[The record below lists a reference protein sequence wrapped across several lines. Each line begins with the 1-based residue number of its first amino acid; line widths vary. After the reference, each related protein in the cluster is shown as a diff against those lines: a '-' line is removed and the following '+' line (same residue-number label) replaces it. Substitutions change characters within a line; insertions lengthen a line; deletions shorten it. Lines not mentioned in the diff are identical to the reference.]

1 MKKFLVTLLMIPLL
15 LGIIVAPAHAAPLI
29 DASAA
34 VMVDASTGQVIYEQN
49 AQQKLPI
56 ASISKLLTAIVI
68 EDEVHSNQITGNT
81 KVKIDSGTAAISN
94 DPNYSV
100 IGLQEGQSY
109 TVRELL
115 NATLVKSADGATMAL
130 SAAAGDSMDEFNMK
144 LQQKA
149 QDIGLKNYTIV
160 NPVGLNNGDL
170 KSLASK
176 QYSAKAENA
185 MTATDVAIMTR
196 YLVDHY
202 PQLLQVTAQ
211 KQATF
216 FIAKGKAKTEKNLN
230 EMLPGGKYTVPGV
243 TIDGLKTGTSDTA
256 GACFVSTGN
265 YQGHRIITVV
275 LHANGKNKDNRFV
288 QTQRLY
294 QMLKQNYH
302 LQTITLPKNIR
313 EQPLDNGQ
321 SRQVTLSPRQITVW
335 SAGSDVHKYTMAVK
349 LNKCYLNKKGQ
360 LQAPISRNR
369 TMGELDL
376 SGNQL
381 KTLDGR
387 PLTYRL
393 FSTANVPQGNFWQR
407 LWH

>member
-1 MKKFLVTLLMIPLL
+1 MKKILVTLLMIPLL
-15 LGIIVAPAHAAPLI
+15 LGIIATPADAKPLI

-34 VMVDASTGQVIYEQN
+34 VMVDASTGQIIYEQN
-49 AQQKLPI
+49 AQEKLPI
-56 ASISKLLTAIVI
+56 ASISKLLTAVVI
-68 EDEVHSNQITGNT
+68 EDEVHSQQITGNT

-94 DPNYSV
+94 NPQYSA
-100 IGLQEGQSY
+100 IGLQEGNSY

-115 NATLVKSADGATMAL
+115 NAALVKSADGATLAL

-149 QDIGLKNYTIV
+149 QDIGLKNFTIV
-160 NPVGLNNGDL
+160 NPVGLTNGDL

-176 QYSAKAENA
+176 QYSDQAENA
-185 MTATDVAIMTR
+185 MTATDVAILAR
-196 YLVDHY
+196 YLVNHY
-202 PQLLQVTAQ
+202 PQLLQVTGQ

-216 FIAKGKAKTEKNLN
+216 MIAKGKTKVEKNLN
-230 EMLPGGKYTVPGV
+230 KMLPGGKYTVPGV
-243 TIDGLKTGTSDTA
+243 TIDGLKTGTSDKA

-275 LHANGKNKDNRFV
+275 LHANGNDKDNRFV

-294 QMLKQNYH
+294 QMLKQDDR

-313 EQPLDNGQ
+313 QQSVANGRL
-321 SRQVTLSPRQITVW
+321 RQVTLCPQRVTVW
-335 SAGSDVHKYTMAVK
+335 TNGGQLHKYTLAVK
-349 LNKCYLNKKGQ
+349 MKKQYLNRRGQ
-360 LQAPISRNR
+360 LVAPINR
-369 TMGELDL
+369 KRTLGEIYL
-376 SGNQL
+376 SSSQL
-381 KTLDGR
+381 KTLDGG

-393 FSTANVPQGNFWQR
+393 SSTDNIMRGNFWQR

>member
-1 MKKFLVTLLMIPLL
+1 MIPLL

-94 DPNYSV
+94 DPNYSA

-115 NATLVKSADGATMAL
+115 NAALVKSADGATMAL

-369 TMGELDL
+369 TVGELDL

>member
-94 DPNYSV
+94 DPNYSA

-216 FIAKGKAKTEKNLN
+216 FIAKGKTKTEKNLN

>member
-1 MKKFLVTLLMIPLL
+1 MIPLL

-94 DPNYSV
+94 DPNYSA

-369 TMGELDL
+369 TVGELDL

>member
-1 MKKFLVTLLMIPLL
+1 MKKILAILLMIPLL
-15 LGIIVAPAHAAPLI
+15 LGIIVTPAYAKPLI

-49 AQQKLPI
+49 AQKKLPI
-56 ASISKLLTAIVI
+56 ASISKLLTAVVI
-68 EDEVHSNQITGNT
+68 EDEVHSKQITGDT

-94 DPNYSV
+94 DPQYSA
-100 IGLQEGQSY
+100 IGLQEGNAY

-115 NATLVKSADGATMAL
+115 NAALVKSADGATMAL

-160 NPVGLNNGDL
+160 NPVGLTNGDL

-176 QYSAKAENA
+176 QYSNQAENA
-185 MTATDVAIMTR
+185 MTATDVAIMAR
-196 YLVDHY
+196 YLVNHY

-216 FIAKGKAKTEKNLN
+216 MIAKGKTKTEKNLN

-243 TIDGLKTGTSDTA
+243 TIDGLKTGTSDKA

-275 LHANGKNKDNRFV
+275 LHANGQNKDNRFV

-294 QMLKQNYH
+294 QMLKQNDH
-302 LQTITLPKNIR
+302 LQTITLPKSICQ
-313 EQPLDNGQ
+313 QPVVNGQ
-321 SRQVTLSPRQITVW
+321 RRQTTLSPQQITVW
-335 SAGSDVHKYTMAVK
+335 NTGSQLHRYTLAVK
-349 LNKCYLNKKGQ
+349 LDKRYLNKKGQ
-360 LQAPISRNR
+360 LVAPISRNR
-369 TMGELDL
+369 TLGEVDL
-376 SGNQL
+376 SSSQL
-381 KTLDGR
+381 KTLNGG
-387 PLTYRL
+387 PLTYQL
-393 FSTANVPQGNFWQR
+393 SSTENVSRGNFWQR

>member
-94 DPNYSV
+94 DPNYSA

-230 EMLPGGKYTVPGV
+230 GMLPGGKYTVPGV

>member
-1 MKKFLVTLLMIPLL
+1 MIPLL

-94 DPNYSV
+94 DPNYSA

-115 NATLVKSADGATMAL
+115 NAALVKSADGATMAL

-369 TMGELDL
+369 TVGELDL

-381 KTLDGR
+381 KTLDGW

>member
-1 MKKFLVTLLMIPLL
+1 MKKFLALLLMIPLL
-15 LGIIVAPAHAAPLI
+15 LGMTVPPAHAKPLI

-49 AQQKLPI
+49 AQKKLPI
-56 ASISKLLTAIVI
+56 ASISKLLTAVVI
-68 EDEVHSNQITGNT
+68 EDEVHSKQITGDT
-81 KVKIDSGTAAISN
+81 KVKIDSGVADISN
-94 DPNYSV
+94 DPQYSA
-100 IGLQEGQSY
+100 IGLQEGNAY

-115 NATLVKSADGATMAL
+115 NASLVKSADGAALAL
-130 SAAAGDSMDEFNMK
+130 SAAAGDSLDEFNMK

-160 NPVGLNNGDL
+160 NPVGLTNGDL

-176 QYSAKAENA
+176 QYTDNAENA
-185 MTATDVAIMTR
+185 MTATDVAILAR
-196 YLVDHY
+196 YLVNHY

-216 FIAKGKAKTEKNLN
+216 MISKGKTKTEKNLN

-243 TIDGLKTGTSDTA
+243 TIDGLKTGTSDKA

-265 YQGHRIITVV
+265 YRGHRIITVV
-275 LHANGKNKDNRFV
+275 LHANGQNKDNRFV

-294 QMLKQNYH
+294 QMLKQGDR

-313 EQPLDNGQ
+313 QQPLADGQ
-321 SRQVTLSPRQITVW
+321 TRQATLSPKQITVW
-335 SAGSDVHKYTMAVK
+335 NAGGQIHKYTLAVK
-349 LNKCYLNKKGQ
+349 MKKQYLNKQGQ
-360 LQAPISRNR
+360 LVAPLHRNQ
-369 TMGELDL
+369 TLGELDL
-376 SGNQL
+376 SSSQV
-381 KTLDGR
+381 KTLDGG

-393 FSTANVPQGNFWQR
+393 TSTDNVARGNFWQR

>member
-68 EDEVHSNQITGNT
+68 EDEVHSNQLTGNT

-94 DPNYSV
+94 DPNYSA

-115 NATLVKSADGATMAL
+115 NAALVKSADGATMAL

-196 YLVDHY
+196 YLVNHY

-349 LNKCYLNKKGQ
+349 LNKRYLNKKGQ
-360 LQAPISRNR
+360 LQAPIGRNR
-369 TMGELDL
+369 TLGELDL

>member
-94 DPNYSV
+94 DPNYSA

-369 TMGELDL
+369 TVGELDL

-381 KTLDGR
+381 KTLDGW

>member
-94 DPNYSV
+94 DPNYSA

-115 NATLVKSADGATMAL
+115 NAALVKSADGATMAL

-369 TMGELDL
+369 TVGELDL

-381 KTLDGR
+381 KTLDGW